1 MRPWGLAG
9 GTDFVA
15 VNDIVRGKLTKALE
29 HTVSSRRATVIQAQG
44 R

>member
-9 GTDFVA
+9 GTDLVA
-15 VNDIVRGKLTKALE
+15 GNDIVRGKLTKARQ
-29 HTVSSRRATVIQAQG
+29 HTVSSRRATVIQARG